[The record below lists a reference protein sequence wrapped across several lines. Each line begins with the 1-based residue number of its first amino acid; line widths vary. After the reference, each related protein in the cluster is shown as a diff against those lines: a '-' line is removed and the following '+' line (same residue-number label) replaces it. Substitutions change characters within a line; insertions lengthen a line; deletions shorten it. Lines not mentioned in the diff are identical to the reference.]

1 MNIPDLKKG
10 DKILIKDG
18 QNNCRDLNPR
28 GEIVVTFIRLHGGDT
43 FLAASTGLGDYWY
56 GYNEIIKVLPATPR
70 KGKLIGGY
78 SIQ

>member
-1 MNIPDLKKG
+1 MIPDLKKG

-18 QNNCRDLNPR
+18 QANCRDMNPA
-28 GEIVVTFIRLHGGDT
+28 GQIVVTFIRTHLEDT
-43 FLAASTGLGDYWY
+43 FVAASAGLGDYWY
-56 GYNEIIKVLPATPR
+56 GYDEIVKVLPATPR